1 MIKVV
6 ISNTRRIL
14 GLILIPLLLIIGI
27 NLYVGFN
34 PGVEYASANVVD
46 IQLTKRSSYIEVSD
60 AFKGIKNYSKF
71 EAFDNNSYKIYY
83 QNVSIEELNGIE
95 DDLEAKLG
103 TLNNFEV
110 LSYKPT
116 TLVMISDRI
125 FYGIYA
131 LTVVYLAYLAL
142 ILKKSGITRDKL
154 IGVLLTDVV
163 LFVLQLVIIAGLV
176 NLLGLSS
183 YKLSPTIVTFCL
195 GTLMLSILPNIVITQ
210 NLSEN
215 YRSDILNGWRESVKR
230 FINLKLKFLVL
241 IGIGFLSFT
250 AIELT
255 LLPIL
260 PVSFLVFTYSLYL
273 YAYGKPVLLEWILNG
288 LKANRFIS
296 KNKLLRKEW

>member
-14 GLILIPLLLIIGI
+14 ALILIPVLLIIGI

-34 PGVEYASANVVD
+34 PGVEYSSANVVN
-46 IQLTKRSSYIEVSD
+46 IQLTKGSTYVDVSN
-60 AFKGIKNYSKF
+60 AFKGIENYSKF
-71 EAFDNNSYKIYY
+71 EAFDNNSYKAYY
-83 QNVSIEELNGIE
+83 QNVSLEELSGMK
-95 DDLEAKLG
+95 DDLETKLG
-103 TLNNFEV
+103 AFNTFEV

-131 LTVVYLAYLAL
+131 AIIIYLAYLAF

-154 IGVLLTDVV
+154 IGVLVTDVV
-163 LFVLQLVIIAGLV
+163 LFILQLVIISGLV
-176 NLLGLSS
+176 NLLGLTS
-183 YKLSPTIVTFCL
+183 YKLSPSIVTFCL
-195 GTLMLSILPNIVITQ
+195 GTLLLSALPNIVITQ
-210 NLSEN
+210 SLSEN
-215 YRSDILNGWRESVKR
+215 FRSDVIDGWGESVKR
-230 FINLKLKFLVL
+230 FTSVKLRYIVF
-241 IGIGFLSFT
+241 IGIGFMLFT
-250 AIELT
+250 AIHLA

-260 PVSFLVFTYSLYL
+260 PVSVLVFTYSLYL

-288 LKANRFIS
+288 LNANRFIS